1 MAHGAGNHAQRLGG
15 FGGRS
20 ARRRFWRAHAG
31 SAAGGNPRGTH
42 SGAHSGSHAG
52 PDCGSHSGPD
62 RGSYGGP
69 DRRSHGSPTAAP
81 TAAPTEA
88 PTAAPTEVPT
98 AAPTEAPTAAPTEA
112 PTAAPTAAPTEEI
125 VSEPTVIPSIAP
137 SVEPSI
143 APSVEPTQAPVP
155 FAADAKIALVTGGD
169 LFFGDAVTLRAVVE
183 NATAEYALRWEVNA
197 GSGWQALENETEHDY
212 TYTVTEENV
221 TFAYRVV
228 LAAQEAEVASS
239 AFCLAEQVSVV
250 QRPAEEAT
258 EVPAEENLAQSTA
271 PLATPAP
278 QRSVTIAS
286 NIPASEL
293 ALGDTVT
300 LTAVLTG
307 FEGAQV
313 EIVWECQVDGV
324 WQPSGHTGET
334 MSFVVDMD
342 TAQSAWRVAITVL
355 AEPAQ

>member
-1 MAHGAGNHAQRLGG
+1 M
-15 FGGRS
+15 
-20 ARRRFWRAHAG
+20 
-31 SAAGGNPRGTH
+31 
-42 SGAHSGSHAG
+42 
-52 PDCGSHSGPD
+52 
-62 RGSYGGP
+62 
-69 DRRSHGSPTAAP
+69 
-81 TAAPTEA
+81 
-88 PTAAPTEVPT
+88 
-98 AAPTEAPTAAPTEA
+98 
-112 PTAAPTAAPTEEI
+112 
-125 VSEPTVIPSIAP
+125 SEPTVIPSIAP

-228 LAAQEAEVASS
+228 LAAQGAEVASS
-239 AFCLAEQVSVV
+239 AFNLAEQAAVQ

-258 EVPAEENLAQSTA
+258 EVPAEENLAQPTA

>member
-1 MAHGAGNHAQRLGG
+1 MKKTLLKVFAWLTVLAIMLSGLVALAEEVPAADSGVPAQEVPPVEIP
-15 FGGRS
+15 
-20 ARRRFWRAHAG
+20 AE
-31 SAAGGNPRGTH
+31 
-42 SGAHSGSHAG
+42 
-52 PDCGSHSGPD
+52 
-62 RGSYGGP
+62 
-69 DRRSHGSPTAAP
+69 PTVAP
-81 TAAPTEA
+81 TPAPT
-88 PTAAPTEVPT
+88 P
-98 AAPTEAPTAAPTEA
+98 A

-228 LAAQEAEVASS
+228 LAAQGAEVASS
-239 AFCLAEQVSVV
+239 AFNLAEQASVA

-258 EVPAEENLAQSTA
+258 EVPAEENLAQPTA

>member
-1 MAHGAGNHAQRLGG
+1 M
-15 FGGRS
+15 
-20 ARRRFWRAHAG
+20 
-31 SAAGGNPRGTH
+31 
-42 SGAHSGSHAG
+42 
-52 PDCGSHSGPD
+52 
-62 RGSYGGP
+62 
-69 DRRSHGSPTAAP
+69 
-81 TAAPTEA
+81 
-88 PTAAPTEVPT
+88 
-98 AAPTEAPTAAPTEA
+98 
-112 PTAAPTAAPTEEI
+112 
-125 VSEPTVIPSIAP
+125 
-137 SVEPSI
+137 
-143 APSVEPTQAPVP
+143 
-155 FAADAKIALVTGGD
+155 
-169 LFFGDAVTLRAVVE
+169 
-183 NATAEYALRWEVNA
+183 
-197 GSGWQALENETEHDY
+197 
-212 TYTVTEENV
+212 
-221 TFAYRVV
+221 
-228 LAAQEAEVASS
+228 ASS

-258 EVPAEENLAQSTA
+258 EVPAEENLAQSAA